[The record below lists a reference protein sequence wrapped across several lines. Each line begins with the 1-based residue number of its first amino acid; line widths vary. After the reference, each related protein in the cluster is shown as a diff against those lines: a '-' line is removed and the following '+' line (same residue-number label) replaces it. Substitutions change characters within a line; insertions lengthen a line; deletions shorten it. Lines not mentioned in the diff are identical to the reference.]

1 MYKIHTVKVTNNI
14 IIIIIAG
21 SEKSGM
27 TIKTPSFSLCW
38 NIGHRRLN
46 SVHKNCSSTHIWNNI
61 QQRKIN
67 PCYIDFCSDFFCTR
81 DHMQVPQKGNI
92 VFWVGEKKTEKHN
105 YKNSQTLRDTGFFGW
120 PQQSRSERSKKKG
133 GTGEGEGVVLVY
145 CIYCAYCMCVQ
156 YIYWLKTWTWNM
168 TSHANTPIYPVLS
181 SASVHLV
188 AWSFLIN
195 YLLLDL
201 LLL

>member
-1 MYKIHTVKVTNNI
+1 MYKIHTVKVTNKIII

-92 VFWVGEKKTEKHN
+92 VFWLGGKKNRKTQLQKFSDSMRRWIFPGQKGE
-105 YKNSQTLRDTGFFGW
+105 QGW
-120 PQQSRSERSKKKG
+120 DG
-133 GTGEGEGVVLVY
+133 GRGGCGYRILYTVHIV
-145 CIYCAYCMCVQ
+145 CVQ
-156 YIYWLKTWTWNM
+156 YIYWLKTWTM
-168 TSHANTPIYPVLS
+168 ETSHANTPIYPVLPL
-181 SASVHLV
+181 ASVLLV
-188 AWSFLIN
+188 GVLS
-195 YLLLDL
+195 Y
-201 LLL
+201 